1 MYLFLIDGTLA
12 SQWVKK
18 ASLSRLWM
26 PAGSSGHAYGI
37 EVNSIL

>member
-1 MYLFLIDGTLA
+1 MYVFVIYGTLA

-18 ASLSRLWM
+18 TSMSRLWM
-26 PAGSSGHAYGI
+26 PSGSSGHAYGI